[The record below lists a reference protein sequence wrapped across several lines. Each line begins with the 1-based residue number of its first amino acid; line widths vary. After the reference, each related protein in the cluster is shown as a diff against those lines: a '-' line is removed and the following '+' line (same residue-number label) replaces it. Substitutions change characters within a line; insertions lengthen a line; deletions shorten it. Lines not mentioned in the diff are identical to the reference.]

1 MPGVRSFAITELT
14 PFGGGSRTAL
24 TKDDPPRRI
33 FIHRTGAEYFD
44 TMGLR
49 TLAGRAFTREEVAG
63 GAPVAVVSESLART
77 YWPNASPLG
86 QVLPEGIPF
95 SIAKPVIVGVVPDVL
110 TAQLHEPSAL
120 AIYEPFRQNE
130 MSVAQLLVRVEPGAT
145 GALDQ
150 LGQRL
155 RAIDA
160 GANVRVEDIT
170 AQIELEAGRPR
181 MFAILTGAIG
191 GIALVLCVIGLYG
204 LTASV
209 VGQRTREMGVRVALG
224 AKPSDLL
231 RMLLWDS
238 LRPVV
243 IGLALGAG
251 VAILIGQ
258 VVIAAVFFGV
268 SPNDPLALGGAIAT
282 LLAAAILAVL
292 VPTRRAVELDPATVL
307 KRS

>member
-1 MPGVRSFAITELT
+1 
-14 PFGGGSRTAL
+14 
-24 TKDDPPRRI
+24 
-33 FIHRTGAEYFD
+33 
-44 TMGLR
+44 
-49 TLAGRAFTREEVAG
+49 
-63 GAPVAVVSESLART
+63 
-77 YWPNASPLG
+77 
-86 QVLPEGIPF
+86 
-95 SIAKPVIVGVVPDVL
+95 
-110 TAQLHEPSAL
+110 
-120 AIYEPFRQNE
+120 
-130 MSVAQLLVRVEPGAT
+130 
-145 GALDQ
+145 
-150 LGQRL
+150 
-155 RAIDA
+155 
-160 GANVRVEDIT
+160 
-170 AQIELEAGRPR
+170 